1 MEASDNI
8 CMSTSS
14 NKKDYVWINHSFVLE
29 LDHLKQWKIM
39 TKKDQIAKLTYNNIQ
54 KTNIK
59 LNYYYENKLTT
70 TTCFVFK
77 FSFCYI

>member
-1 MEASDNI
+1 
-8 CMSTSS
+8 
-14 NKKDYVWINHSFVLE
+14 
-29 LDHLKQWKIM
+29 M

-70 TTCFVFK
+70 TKCFVFK
-77 FSFCYI
+77 FSLCYI